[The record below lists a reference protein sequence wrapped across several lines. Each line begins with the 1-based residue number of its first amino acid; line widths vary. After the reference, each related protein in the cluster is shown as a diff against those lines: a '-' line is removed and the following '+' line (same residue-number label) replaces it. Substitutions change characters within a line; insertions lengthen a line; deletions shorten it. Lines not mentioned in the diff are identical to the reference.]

1 MINANKKSKIPGE
14 LYTKR
19 KEIINW
25 YDKNFPNDFDLYG
38 EGWNKRYFS
47 GNKIIRALN
56 LINIPNWLTMYS
68 APKTYK
74 GFIDDKLKATS
85 KYKFCFTYENTCAE
99 NDYLSEKIFDCMIA
113 GSVPIYLGC
122 PNIEEIV
129 PNQAFV
135 DARKFAT
142 FEEIHNHLR
151 SINKVQYGKILH
163 CIREYIN
170 GNKLKIILL
179 KLGQREI

>member
-1 MINANKKSKIPGE
+1 MFHGYRLLKKETCLHDKTR
-14 LYTKR
+14 TKNQKYQVNCTLKK

-56 LINIPNWLTMYS
+56 RINMPNWLTMYS

-122 PNIEEIV
+122 LTLKRLFQIRLLWMQESLL
-129 PNQAFV
+129 
-135 DARKFAT
+135 
-142 FEEIHNHLR
+142 HL
-151 SINKVQYGKILH
+151 KK
-163 CIREYIN
+163 YI
-170 GNKLKIILL
+170 IICA
-179 KLGQREI
+179 Q